1 MVDTP
6 QLCSTLMEIIIQ
18 ILDTPA
24 FSSSGFSSRLDG
36 KIVTTVEQIYKLHAV
51 AGWFIL
57 IQDSLSLYQ
66 TECNPSIIHW

>member
-6 QLCSTLMEIIIQ
+6 QLCNTLMEITIQ
-18 ILDTPA
+18 LLDTPA
-24 FSSSGFSSRLDG
+24 FSSLWFSSRLDG

-57 IQDSLSLYQ
+57 IQDNLTVFISD
-66 TECNPSIIHW
+66 WM